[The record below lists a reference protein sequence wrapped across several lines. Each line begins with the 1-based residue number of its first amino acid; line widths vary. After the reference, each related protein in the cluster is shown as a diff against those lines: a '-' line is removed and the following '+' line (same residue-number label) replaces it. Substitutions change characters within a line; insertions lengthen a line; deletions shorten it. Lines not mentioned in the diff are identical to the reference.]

1 MSHQEEKKNELVE
14 QVDVDRIDI
23 ENVERNQLFEQVYG
37 KDIADKAQFTLN
49 ELKSEQNRKA
59 PSEQSST
66 SSVRRVFSSEESRK
80 DFLNS
85 GLDVD
90 TNARLS
96 VFNKEKIYD
105 GDWTESTLNLLES
118 MMKKCGDSANAYAAA
133 ARAARSKHRIAS
145 IPLIFIGTVATAV
158 SFFTAGDVCDSDD
171 DNENLK
177 YILAVLTGS
186 LTIGS
191 GLTALYSFQAK
202 MDACIN
208 AAGNFENLARRARIQ
223 IFLPNKLRAH
233 SELVLSEI
241 SADLAHLTTTSPLL

>member
-1 MSHQEEKKNELVE
+1 MSDQEEKKVEIVE
-14 QVDVDRIDI
+14 QVDVDKIDI
-23 ENVERNQLFEQVYG
+23 ENVERNQLFEKVYG
-37 KDIADKAQFTLN
+37 KDIADKAEITLN
-49 ELKSEQNRKA
+49 EFRSEQ
-59 PSEQSST
+59 
-66 SSVRRVFSSEESRK
+66 SRK

-96 VFNKEKIYD
+96 VFNREKVYD

-118 MMKKCGDSANAYAAA
+118 MMKKCTDSANAYASA
-133 ARAARSKHRIAS
+133 ARVARSRHRVSS

-158 SFFTAGDVCDSDD
+158 SFFTAGDACDPEDD
-171 DNENLK
+171 DTENLK
-177 YILAVLTGS
+177 YVLAVLTGS

-191 GLTALYSFQAK
+191 GLMALYSFQAK

-208 AAGNFENLARRARIQ
+208 AAGNFENLARRARMQ

-241 SADLAHLTTTSPLL
+241 SAELAHLTTTSPLL

>member
-37 KDIADKAQFTLN
+37 KDIADKAQLTLN
-49 ELKSEQNRKA
+49 ELKSEQN
-59 PSEQSST
+59 STSSS
-66 SSVRRVFSSEESRK
+66 SSVRRVFSSEKSRK

-118 MMKKCGDSANAYAAA
+118 MMKKCDDSANAYAAA
-133 ARAARSKHRIAS
+133 ARAARSKHRMAS

-158 SFFTAGDVCDSDD
+158 SFFTAGDACEPDDGD

-186 LTIGS
+186 LTIGT

-208 AAGNFENLARRARIQ
+208 AAGNFENLARRARMQ

-241 SADLAHLTTTSPLL
+241 SADLANLTTTSPLL

>member
-1 MSHQEEKKNELVE
+1 MSGREEKVE
-14 QVDVDRIDI
+14 KVDI
-23 ENVERNQLFEQVYG
+23 ENVEHNELFEKVYG
-37 KDIADKAQFTLN
+37 KEVAEKARKTLDD
-49 ELKSEQNRKA
+49 LKIN
-59 PSEQSST
+59 
-66 SSVRRVFSSEESRK
+66 
-80 DFLNS
+80 NS
-85 GLDVD
+85 GLEVD

-96 VFNKEKIYD
+96 VFNREKVYEA
-105 GDWTESTLNLLES
+105 DWTESTLNLLES
-118 MMKKCGDSANAYAAA
+118 MMKKCSDNAKAYAAA
-133 ARAARSKHRIAS
+133 ARDARSKHRFSS

-158 SFFTAGDVCDSDD
+158 SFFSAGDVCDPD
-171 DNENLK
+171 DNEDGLK
-177 YILAVLTGS
+177 YLLAVLTGS

-191 GLTALYSFQAK
+191 GLMSLYSFQGK